1 MIAQQADDLILVLNS
16 LKSLEANISA
26 AGSQI
31 TECLRR
37 GNKVLTAGNGGSA
50 SDALHLAE
58 ELMGKFEQ
66 DRAPLAAISLN
77 SDPTLLTCIGNDYG
91 FSSIFS
97 RQVRGLG
104 KPGDVL
110 IVFTTSGNSVN
121 INQAL
126 KECKLVGVISIALL
140 GKAGGISKGLADFS
154 IIVPSTTTARIQEAH
169 TLILHSWISQIEEHL
184 FEFSS

>member
-1 MIAQQADDLILVLNS
+1 MVAKQANELIQVINGI
-16 LKSLEANISA
+16 KSLEADISA

-58 ELMGKFEQ
+58 ELMGKFELN
-66 DRAPLAAISLN
+66 RPPLAALSLN

-121 INQAL
+121 VNEAL
-126 KECKLVGVISIALL
+126 SECKSNGLISIALL
-140 GKAGGISKGLADFS
+140 GKNGGKAKGLADFP
-154 IIVPSTTTARIQEAH
+154 IIVPSTTTARIQEVH
-169 TLILHSWISQIEEHL
+169 TLILHSWITQVEEQL
-184 FEFSS
+184 FGFNV